1 MEKKLLLLSLVND
14 AVTARAVPKSVM
26 EAAVF
31 WAIRAGAKKTVIVNA
46 ANYQLIANEEEFTA
60 AKNRGETE
68 SEVLL
73 CDPASP
79 EIAELAALNEDPER
93 TELKAGK
100 VYSYISPLEFQRD
113 PEHAEH
119 LRYEDTTEFESAVES
134 FKKFDRLKPVY
145 YIEVL
150 IDGKRVK
157 LVVDG
162 WKYVLFAQKEGIER
176 IFACKLAIGN
186 NDDLIS
192 ILFQLQRTYHDSFM
206 ALYRMIQA
214 LWPKYFKGQGHRSDI
229 NEEELDEAVLG
240 PDGRRKNIYQLIGTE
255 LNLSGNKIKHI
266 RKVGMVD
273 PDHFERIEINR
284 FSLYQAYLECV
295 KEERGEEAPV
305 PGVKPVN
312 YITTSTGIPEFTSPT
327 TTAGDNTTVEYCE
340 AEECSADTET
350 DVQASASDIPVGIVV
365 EVTDDYV
372 IVKGKCQHCG
382 KQTLMK
388 IYNPK

>member
-1 MEKKLLLLSLVND
+1 MEKKSILLALVNGKVAAT
-14 AVTARAVPKSVM
+14 AVSKSVA

-31 WAIRAGAKKTVIVNA
+31 WAIRAGAKKTMIVNA
-46 ANYQLIANEEEFTA
+46 ANYQLIAGEEELVA
-60 AKNRGETE
+60 AKQRGDTE
-68 SEVLL
+68 GEVLL
-73 CDPASP
+73 CDPNSP

-93 TELKAGK
+93 TALKTGK
-100 VYSYISPLEFQRD
+100 VYGYISPQEFQRD
-113 PEHAEH
+113 PGHAEH
-119 LRYEDTTEFESAVES
+119 LPYDDSTEFESAVES

-150 IDGKRVK
+150 IEGKRVK

-162 WKYVLFAQKEGIER
+162 WKYVLFAQKEGIEK
-176 IFACKLAIGN
+176 IFACKLLIGN
-186 NDDLIS
+186 NDDLVS

-229 NEEELDEAVLG
+229 KEAELDEAVLG
-240 PDGRRKNIYQLIGTE
+240 PDGRRLNIYQLIGIE
-255 LNLSGNKIKHI
+255 LNLSGDKVKHI

-273 PDHFERIEINR
+273 PDHFERIEMNR

-312 YITTSTGIPEFTSPT
+312 YISTHTGVPVFTAPT
-327 TTAGDNTTVEYCE
+327 TTADITDGEYCE
-340 AEECSADTET
+340 AEECSTGGET
-350 DVQASASDIPVGIVV
+350 GVQKDAAEIPVGTVV
-365 EVTDDYV
+365 EVTEAYI
-372 IVKGKCQHCG
+372 IVKGRCQHCG
-382 KQTLMK
+382 KETLLK